1 MTLIPIILR
10 MCHAV
15 VVALSLNC
23 GDITVMSDRKQ
34 KKNDH
39 QPPTMYLKHN
49 YDRIYVK
56 ENFKRT

>member
-34 KKNDH
+34 KNMIISRRLCILNI
-39 QPPTMYLKHN
+39 TTI
-49 YDRIYVK
+49 R
-56 ENFKRT
+56 FT